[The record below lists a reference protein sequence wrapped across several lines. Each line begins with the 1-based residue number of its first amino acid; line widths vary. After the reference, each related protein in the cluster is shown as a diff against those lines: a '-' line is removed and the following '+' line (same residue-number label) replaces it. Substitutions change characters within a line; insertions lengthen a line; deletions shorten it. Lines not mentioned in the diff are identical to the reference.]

1 MRTGLVCSCITLMLC
16 LLGCDPAEQ
25 PSPEQVDPTASSS
38 IVVTSRVMQQF
49 ASSVWGDAAQV
60 LLIPVTPGEASVPD
74 RASLQQI
81 QRARLVIWHGAG
93 FEPWRD
99 KVSVPSGRQQD
110 LSDDLR
116 EHLLS
121 SAGAIAH
128 QHGPDG
134 AQQAGDLLWATWLDP
149 DLAGEILQALNKLA
163 AQDDNVATAATGK
176 LAGQLQQ
183 LAERADRLAAQPRR
197 VVITDEQLRYLVRRL
212 GWKVVAVNP
221 QATVADLADANADLL
236 LTVELSQASD
246 DPRHVVV
253 DLCLADESPPVIQA
267 MTANMDG
274 LEQAVAAT
282 AKSAAP

>member
-1 MRTGLVCSCITLMLC
+1 MRSSPVTCGIALMVG
-16 LLGCDPAEQ
+16 LLGCGTAEQ
-25 PSPEQVDPTASSS
+25 EPPERAELAESST

-49 ASSVWGDAAQV
+49 ASSVWGDAADV
-60 LLIPVTPGEASVPD
+60 LLIPVTPGDARVPD
-74 RASLQQI
+74 RTSLQQI

-110 LSDDLR
+110 LSEDLQ

-121 SAGAIAH
+121 SSGAIAH

-149 DLAGEILQALNKLA
+149 DLAGELLRSLEELA
-163 AQDDNVATAATGK
+163 ARDEVATAS
-176 LAGQLQQ
+176 AGNLRARLQK
-183 LAERADRLAAQPRR
+183 LAERADRLATQPQR

-212 GWKVVAVNP
+212 GWNVAAVDP
-221 QATVADLADANADLL
+221 QATADEFADDKVDLL
-236 LTVELSQASD
+236 LTIEQSPASD

-253 DLCLADESPPVIQA
+253 DLCLTDEFPSVIEA
-267 MTANMDG
+267 MSANMDR
-274 LEQAVAAT
+274 LEQAVMTT